1 MMKGEKE
8 AALLE
13 RAGVE
18 EKRYGWLSA
27 VDFYEKAF
35 GLALKLEEFLKAAEI
50 REQMGFCFFKAALQ
64 AETHEDFRSRM
75 KLAAGAYER
84 AAELFEKIEEEGKRA
99 KIKHP

>member
-1 MMKGEKE
+1 MQKGQRFKS
-8 AALLE
+8 LLNKANE
-13 RAGVE
+13 L
-18 EKRYGWLSA
+18 EKRYDWLGA

-35 GLALKLEEFLKAAEI
+35 GLALKLEDFLKAAEI

-84 AAELFEKIEEEGKRA
+84 ATELFEKVEEEGENK
-99 KIKHP
+99 PF